1 MPNIEDDI
9 RKAGKRLKALRKTA
23 SAHNKANRIFVYKR
37 DGQNVS
43 EDSLKSQMRS
53 KGLSTESR
61 AAQLRNMV
69 RTAENKA
76 AAKRQNEAHMRRQEA
91 RSGRGQSAARAGAA
105 LDNIIAKYGQGGK
118 RKGKG
123 KARAK
128 PAANP
133 AATTASAAAAA
144 PRNIQ
149 SLVRRKKR

>member
-9 RKAGKRLKALRKTA
+9 RKSAKRLKALRKTA

-43 EDSLKSQMRS
+43 EAALKSQMRS

-76 AAKRQNEAHMRRQEA
+76 ATKRQNEAHMRRQEA

-118 RKGKG
+118 RKGK
-123 KARAK
+123 ARAK
-128 PAANP
+128 S
-133 AATTASAAAAA
+133 ATTPATAAAAAPRKAA

>member
-1 MPNIEDDI
+1 MPNTDDDI

-37 DGQNVS
+37 DGRDVS
-43 EDSLKSQMRS
+43 EDALKSQMRS

-91 RSGRGQSAARAGAA
+91 RSGKGKSAARAGAA
-105 LDNIIAKYGQGGK
+105 LDNIIAKYGQDGK
-118 RKGKG
+118 RKG

-128 PAANP
+128 PAAKPVAKP
-133 AATTASAAAAA
+133 AAAAAA

-149 SLVRRKKR
+149 SLVRRKKK